1 MLAIVTPLLLFIAFL
16 LLLLVTLSVPII
28 KTIYLMKIIAN
39 VSSSL
44 FNSGA
49 SGSVKFGVFGYCF
62 SGVDVSVLG
71 SKHDTTALCSK
82 PHLGYTFDQTIGS
95 ALHITGLENTISRAL
110 TAALVLHPI
119 ACGLTFLTLL
129 LSLFMAKRGQTGAS
143 RIASFL
149 TLGSGILAALITTIV
164 FFIDVGLVASV
175 RHKVKNDTDGDLTL
189 NWGNAVWMILGA
201 AVGVWAAVVGAC
213 AGLCCG
219 HRRRK
224 PETY

>member
-1 MLAIVTPLLLFIAFL
+1 MLAIVTPVLLFIAFL
-16 LLLLVTLSVPII
+16 LLLLVTLSVPIT
-28 KTIYLMKIIAN
+28 KTIYLFKVIAN

-44 FNSGA
+44 LSSGA

-71 SKHDTTALCSK
+71 SQHDTTASCSK
-82 PHLGYTFDQTIGS
+82 PHLGYTFDQTLGS
-95 ALHITGLENTISRAL
+95 ALHISGFENLISRAL

-119 ACGLTFLTLL
+119 ACGLTFLALV

-143 RIASFL
+143 RVASFF
-149 TLGSGILAALITTIV
+149 TLGSSILAALITTIV

-175 RHKVKNDTDGDLTL
+175 RHKVKNDTDGDVTL

-201 AVGVWAAVVGAC
+201 AIAIWAAVVGAC

-224 PETY
+224 TETY